1 MPDVEHSTNVA
12 APIDTVWAFVHDMD
26 NWAPFVT
33 GYQRHEKIDEDHSI
47 WFVKGELGGLT
58 RVAEFKVE
66 VTEWAGPNR
75 VSFTLHGVQEPV
87 SGSGE
92 FLAHSIDGTAP
103 SEPVA
108 TVTAKPGFFARL
120 RLRIARW
127 LLRRATHSQDVVPST
142 AAPSSGG
149 TNITFK
155 LSLSAGGMT
164 GPVMNM
170 LLAPMLAPVAEDLAL
185 KIAAGIENRGCARN
199 TGVSNG

>member
-58 RVAEFKVE
+58 RVAEFKVQ
-66 VTEWAGPNR
+66 VTEWAGPNLVR
-75 VSFTLHGVQEPV
+75 FTLQGIQEPV
-87 SGSGE
+87 TGSGE
-92 FLAHSIDGTAP
+92 FLAHSIGSTASP
-103 SEPVA
+103 EPAA
-108 TVTAKPGFFARL
+108 TVVAKPGFFERL

-127 LLRRATHSQDVVPST
+127 LLRRATHSRDVVRT
-142 AAPSSGG
+142 TVAPASGG

-185 KIAAGIENRGCARN
+185 KIAAGIEKKG
-199 TGVSNG
+199 